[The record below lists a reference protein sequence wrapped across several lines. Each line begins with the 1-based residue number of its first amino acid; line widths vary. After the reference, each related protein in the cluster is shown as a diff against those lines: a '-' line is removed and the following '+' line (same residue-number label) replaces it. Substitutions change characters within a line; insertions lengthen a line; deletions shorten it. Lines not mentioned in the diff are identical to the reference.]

1 MRRRWI
7 VLALVFLGI
16 VINYIDR
23 GNLSVAAP
31 SIMRDFRVA
40 PAAMGVLLS
49 AFFWTYGV
57 FQMPAGAIVDRFGI
71 RRTYAAGFLVWS
83 VASAAIALS
92 RAPAD
97 ITGLRLLLGLAEAVA
112 PLASISFIRNNFAAQ
127 DQGLPTSIY
136 ISGQNIGPALGALVG
151 AILLDRFG
159 WRMMFAITGLG
170 ALVWLP
176 CWWIATP
183 SDRPRLTRHAEKSR
197 QSLSSDDS
205 TGTAC
210 HSERSEE
217 SRPDLSSATGST
229 QSEIPRFARNDTSP
243 SQPWRWEMFAGNRTF
258 WAMSLSILLSSYYWY
273 FVLTWVPSYLILSR
287 GFSTLQMGRVV
298 STALFTMAIVNVS
311 AGWAVDKWAA
321 RIGVFPARL
330 RFAVAGYIGTGAILL
345 LLVAR
350 DRSWALPILTLAMCA
365 TGIGNSNFWTISQH
379 LPPRNMVGRTI
390 GFLNTVSVAAGA
402 AAPIITGLIL
412 GPQKHFGP
420 AILVAGLCPVL
431 AAVCLLAAG
440 SEGLERMKAL
450 LAGKTGAP

>member
-1 MRRRWI
+1 MTGLNPRAYNQNPMRRRWI

-31 SIMRDFRVA
+31 WIMREFRIA

-57 FQMPAGAIVDRFGI
+57 FQMPAGAVVDRFGI

-83 VASAAIALS
+83 IASAAIALS

-112 PLASISFIRNNFAAQ
+112 PLASISFIRNNFAPQ
-127 DQGLPTSIY
+127 NQGLPTSIY
-136 ISGQNIGPALGALVG
+136 ISGQNIGPAIGALVG

-176 CWWIATP
+176 CWWIAAP
-183 SDRPRLTRHAEKSR
+183 SDTASFPRKGESNAPPTVA
-197 QSLSSDDS
+197 
-205 TGTAC
+205 
-210 HSERSEE
+210 EE
-217 SRPDLSSATGST
+217 S
-229 QSEIPRFARNDTSP
+229 EP
-243 SQPWRWEMFAGNRTF
+243 SQPWTWEMFAGNRTF

-298 STALFTMAIVNVS
+298 STALFAMAIVNVT

-379 LPPRNMVGRTI
+379 VPPRNMVGRTI

-440 SEGLERMKAL
+440 SQGLEGMKSL
-450 LAGKTGAP
+450 LAGKTGAL

>member
-16 VINYIDR
+16 VINYVDR

-31 SIMRDFRVA
+31 SIMREFRIA
-40 PAAMGVLLS
+40 PAVMGVLLS

-83 VASAAIALS
+83 LASAAIALS

-176 CWWIATP
+176 CWWIAAP
-183 SDRPRLTRHAEKSR
+183 SDTASFPRKGESNAPPTVA
-197 QSLSSDDS
+197 
-205 TGTAC
+205 
-210 HSERSEE
+210 EE
-217 SRPDLSSATGST
+217 S
-229 QSEIPRFARNDTSP
+229 EP
-243 SQPWRWEMFAGNRTF
+243 SQSWTWEMFAGNRTF

-298 STALFTMAIVNVS
+298 STALFTMAIVNVT
-311 AGWAVDKWAA
+311 AGWVVDKWAA

-379 LPPRNMVGRTI
+379 VPPRNMVGRTI
-390 GFLNTVSVAAGA
+390 GFLNTISVAAGA

-440 SEGLERMKAL
+440 SEGLERMKSL
-450 LAGKTGAP
+450 LQGEPAVEQ